1 MKLSCLPVSFFDEII
16 AGRMSVGEWAAMG
29 AAIGLDAVDLSILFV
44 PDHSPRALASMRREI
59 DDAGTRVAM
68 VTSYPDFTH
77 PDPDQRRRELDLE
90 CEVVDVAAALSAAYV
105 RVTAGQAHPGV
116 GREEGTG
123 WAIEGLTR
131 LVERTFGSGVT
142 LVYENHAR
150 PSAWIYTDF
159 SQPPELF
166 LAIAEATR
174 QVGLRI
180 NFDVGNAAAF
190 ADDPVWLLDQVIDR
204 VETVHAADTRVRGR
218 LEHVALGTGV
228 TPYPDLL
235 GRLKGAGWDGW
246 ICMEE
251 ASRRG
256 RDGVAAA
263 AAFIRSTWD
272 AA

>member
-1 MKLSCLPVSFFDEII
+1 MNLSCLPVSFFDEIL

-29 AAIGLDAVDLSILFV
+29 AAVGLDAVDLSILFV
-44 PDHSPRALASMRREI
+44 PDRSPQALAAMRRQVE
-59 DDAGTRVAM
+59 DAETRIAM

-77 PDPDQRRRELDLE
+77 PEPDQRRRELDLE
-90 CEVVDVAAALSAAYV
+90 CEVVDVAAALGALYV

-116 GREEGTG
+116 GRAEGTG
-123 WAIEGLTR
+123 WAVEGLTR
-131 LVERTFGSGVT
+131 LVELTSGSGIT
-142 LVYENHAR
+142 PVYENHAK
-150 PSAWIYTDF
+150 PGAWTYTDF

-174 QVGLRI
+174 AAGLRI
-180 NFDVGNAAAF
+180 NFDLGNAAAF

-228 TPYPDLL
+228 TPYPQLL

-251 ASRRG
+251 ASRQG

-263 AAFIRSTWD
+263 AAFVRSTWD